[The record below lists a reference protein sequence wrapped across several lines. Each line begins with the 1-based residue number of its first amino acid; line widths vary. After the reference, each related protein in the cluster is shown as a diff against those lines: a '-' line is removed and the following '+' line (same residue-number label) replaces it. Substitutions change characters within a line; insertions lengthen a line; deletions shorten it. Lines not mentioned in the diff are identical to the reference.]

1 VLLAACGQPPAAL
14 VKQAEATPAPTAQQQ
29 DFSGARTSDTDI
41 AAVPAPTAIPAPSSA
56 LPTPQF
62 QRPEAQAAFETYL
75 ERYQQLMMPS
85 PIPRTEVIDA
95 SQIQASLET
104 ISRTVMSVRQA
115 EQNLKGILSPNE
127 LRAFKAYQNQ
137 LANPPAD

>member
-1 VLLAACGQPPAAL
+1 LAVTA
-14 VKQAEATPAPTAQQQ
+14 ATPAPTAEQQ
-29 DFSGARTSDTDI
+29 DFSGASTTTEKLNDAYVAT
-41 AAVPAPTAIPAPSSA
+41 APTAIPTPTSA
-56 LPTPQF
+56 QPTPQF

-75 ERYQQLMMPS
+75 ENYRQMMMPP
-85 PIPRTEVIDA
+85 PISSAEIIDA

-104 ISRTVMSVRQA
+104 IAHAVLSVRQA

-137 LANPPAD
+137 LASPPAD

>member
-1 VLLAACGQPPAAL
+1 L
-14 VKQAEATPAPTAQQQ
+14 VRRSPEAQTTPAPSAEQQ
-29 DFSGARTSDTDI
+29 DFSGASTTTEKLNDAYVAT
-41 AAVPAPTAIPAPSSA
+41 APTAPATVGPTSA
-56 LPTPQF
+56 QPTPQF
-62 QRPEAQAAFETYL
+62 ERPEAQAAFETYL
-75 ERYQQLMMPS
+75 ENYRQMMMPP

-104 ISRTVMSVRQA
+104 IAHAVLSVRQA

-137 LANPPAD
+137 LASPPAD